1 MALHVIRHAEAGRA
15 PNEESPLTE
24 AGRRRAE
31 RIADLLQGAD
41 IARVLSSRYVRC
53 VETVAPLAARLGL
66 EVEQHPALSEEAEL
80 DDAWALVES
89 LARVEA
95 VLCSHGP
102 VISPVLDRVLRRGA
116 DITGEW
122 SCRKGS
128 VWRLHAD
135 GDLPF
140 TRAVLLP

>member
-15 PNEESPLTE
+15 PDEESPLTE

-31 RIADLLQGAD
+31 RIADLLAGAG
-41 IARVLSSRYVRC
+41 ITRVLSSPYTRC
-53 VETVAPLAARLGL
+53 VETVAPLADRLGL
-66 EVEQHPALSEEAEL
+66 EVERHPALAE
-80 DDAWALVES
+80 DAEVDEAWALLES
-89 LARVEA
+89 LAGVDA
-95 VLCSHGP
+95 VVCSHGP
-102 VISPVLDRVLRRGA
+102 VLSPVLDRVLRRGA

-135 GDLPF
+135 GELPF

>member
-1 MALHVIRHAEAGRA
+1 MLLHVIRHAEAGRA
-15 PNEESPLTE
+15 PAEESSLTE

-31 RIADLLQGAD
+31 CIADLLAGAG
-41 IARVLSSRYVRC
+41 ITRVVSSRYTRC
-53 VETVAPLAARLGL
+53 VETVAPLAERLGID
-66 EVEQHPALSEEAEL
+66 VEQHPALCEEAEL
-80 DDAWALVES
+80 DDAWALVEA
-89 LARVEA
+89 LAGVDA

-116 DITGEW
+116 EIDGEW

-128 VWRLHAD
+128 VWRLDAN

-140 TRAVLLP
+140 THAVLLP